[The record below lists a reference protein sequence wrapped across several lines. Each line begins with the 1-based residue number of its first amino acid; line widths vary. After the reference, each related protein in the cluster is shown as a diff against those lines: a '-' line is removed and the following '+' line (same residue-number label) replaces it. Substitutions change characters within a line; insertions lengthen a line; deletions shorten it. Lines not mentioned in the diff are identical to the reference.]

1 MMKGLLIK
9 DFKLLKG
16 QKQFYGAIAL
26 MMVIFLTINTN
37 FSFVISY
44 ITLMTGVLTLSTI
57 SYDEYE
63 NGMGYLFTLPVSR
76 REYVLEKYLFSIVT
90 TVPVIIGVSGLVF
103 AVSGIRHIEFTK
115 EEYMASVAA
124 GIVISTVM
132 LSIMIP
138 AQLKFG
144 ADKSRVAMMIVF
156 GGGFAAVYISVRICE
171 ALGIDWEAGINRIDT
186 LEPAV
191 ILLALVVICG
201 ILIIVS
207 YLFSLRF
214 LAKREF

>member
-16 QKQFYGAIAL
+16 QKQFYGVIAL
-26 MMVIFLTINTN
+26 MMIVFLAINTN
-37 FSFVISY
+37 FSFLISY
-44 ITLMTGVLTLSTI
+44 ITLMTSVLTLSTI

-90 TVPVIIGVSGLVF
+90 TAPVLLGISGLIF

-124 GIVISTVM
+124 SIVISTVM

-156 GGGFAAVYISVRICE
+156 GGGFAAVYISVRLCE
-171 ALGIDWEAGINRIDT
+171 VFGIDWKAGINRIDT
-186 LEPAV
+186 CEPMV
-191 ILLALVVICG
+191 LLSALVVICG

-214 LAKREF
+214 LVKREF